1 MAKTSIGGKWFRGT
15 KEELAAPSGFLRL
28 PAELSNK
35 ADWTDADIIKAENVL
50 VSDASSRL
58 PSLEGTERQVS
69 WAEDIR
75 ASGLRQMS
83 QLYSMI
89 RGGRTHDYQ
98 RRQLLPEGTS
108 RTEALTA
115 IQTGMRNF
123 TQNKSAKWWIDNRD
137 RVNSVAVHINAQR

>member
-1 MAKTSIGGKWFRGT
+1 MAKPSRGGSGAGGV
-15 KEELAAPSGFLRL
+15 AAPSGFLRL

-35 ADWTDADIIKAENVL
+35 ADWTDADI
-50 VSDASSRL
+50 
-58 PSLEGTERQVS
+58 
-69 WAEDIR
+69 
-75 ASGLRQMS
+75 
-83 QLYSMI
+83 
-89 RGGRTHDYQ
+89 YQ